1 MKWSPLLHGIAAV
14 SGVLGA
20 IALVVF
26 WIASANEG
34 MSMFSSEHAYRD
46 ALVLFLASIAFGIG
60 ALIHQRLEETKQ
72 G

>member
-1 MKWSPLLHGIAAV
+1 MKWSPILHGIAAI
-14 SGVLGA
+14 SGILGV

-34 MSMFSSEHAYRD
+34 ISMFSSEHAYRD
-46 ALVLFLASIAFGIG
+46 AVVLLLVSVAFGIG
-60 ALIHQRLEETKQ
+60 TLIHQQKEQKS

>member
-1 MKWSPLLHGIAAV
+1 MKWSPILHGIAAI
-14 SGVLGA
+14 SGILGV

-34 MSMFSSEHAYRD
+34 ISMFSSEHAYRD
-46 ALVLFLASIAFGIG
+46 TVVLLLVSVAFGIG
-60 ALIHQRLEETKQ
+60 TLIHQQKEQKS

>member
-1 MKWSPLLHGIAAV
+1 MKWSPILHSIAAV
-14 SGVLGA
+14 SGILGA

-34 MSMFSSEHAYRD
+34 ISMFSSEHAYRD
-46 ALVLFLASIAFGIG
+46 TVVLLLVSVAFGIG
-60 ALIHQRLEETKQ
+60 TLIHQQKEQKS